1 LACGSRYRIL
11 SDSGSTRSKAV
22 AQVSIF

>member
-11 SDSGSTRSKAV
+11 SDSGSTRSKAI
-22 AQVSIF
+22 AQVID